1 MRKNKCP
8 HCGKQINIG
17 SIMRTGYLKTLTKE
31 QKSEIG
37 KKLAKARWGKELS
50 TVQ

>member
-1 MRKNKCP
+1 MTRCP
-8 HCGKQINIG
+8 HCKKQINIG

-37 KKLAKARWGKELS
+37 KKLAKARWAKKLS
-50 TVQ
+50 TEE